1 MGKRGN
7 GEGSIYFDSSVGVY
21 RAAVTLPDGRR
32 KRVSAKTRKGCQTKL
47 VELQTRLEAGVPIAS
62 GDRLG
67 PFLTWWLASLEAR
80 VEAGQKSPNTV
91 DNARWA
97 VETWI
102 LPTLGTKRLRDLQPE
117 DVETLLA
124 TMVAQGRSRSAV
136 NRVRAY
142 FAQALTV
149 AERRG
154 KGAERGQGGGDAS
167 DRPPG

>member
-1 MGKRGN
+1 M
-7 GEGSIYFDSSVGVY
+7 
-21 RAAVTLPDGRR
+21 
-32 KRVSAKTRKGCQTKL
+32 
-47 VELQTRLEAGVPIAS
+47 AGV
-62 GDRLG
+62 
-67 PFLTWWLASLEAR
+67 AR
-80 VEAGQKSPNTV
+80 SEGRGRPEEPQHGRQRPV
-91 DNARWA
+91 A

-102 LPTLGTKRLRDLQPE
+102 LPALGTKRLRELQPE